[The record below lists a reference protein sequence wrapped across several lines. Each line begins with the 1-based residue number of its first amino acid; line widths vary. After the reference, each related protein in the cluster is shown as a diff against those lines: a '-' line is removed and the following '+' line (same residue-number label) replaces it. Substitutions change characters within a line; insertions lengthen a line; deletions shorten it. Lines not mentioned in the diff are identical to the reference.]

1 MRESRTL
8 EYKESISSTFLK
20 TVSAFANYGSGE
32 IIFGIADDGKIIG
45 IPDPKAACLDIEN
58 RINDSI
64 DPVPEYTLS
73 INEKTSVITLR
84 VQEGLH
90 KPYLYKAK
98 AYRRHDSATIAADR
112 LELARLILEGQNSSY
127 EELPVSD
134 QSLLSF
140 QILEEKLKTVLQI
153 ESFTKDTLKTLELYK
168 EGSGF
173 NKAGELLADRNGF
186 PGIDAV
192 RFGDSINIILDRE
205 TYEHT
210 SILKQFDSALGMF
223 RKYYEYEQI
232 KGSARELISLIPEEA
247 FREATANALVHRT
260 WDVNSHINIAMF
272 HDKIRIT
279 SPGGLPEGISEE
291 EYMRGGIS
299 ILRNPIIG
307 NVFYRLHMIEKFG
320 KGIRRINEAYQG
332 SMTKPTFN
340 ITENAICIILPVLQE
355 RSDLLPDEQKVYQ
368 LLKNREMPSSA
379 VVEATGF
386 GKSKAVTILN
396 RLVQNGY
403 ITVTGTGR
411 GTKYK
416 AE

>member
-1 MRESRTL
+1 MRESGTL
-8 EYKESISSTFLK
+8 EYKESISSTILK

-127 EELPVSD
+127 EELPASD

-320 KGIRRINEAYQG
+320 TGIRRINEAYQG

-355 RSDLLPDEQKVYQ
+355 KSGLLPDAYCVSQRPV
-368 LLKNREMPSSA
+368 LR
-379 VVEATGF
+379 
-386 GKSKAVTILN
+386 SKTA
-396 RLVQNGY
+396 RL
-403 ITVTGTGR
+403 R
-411 GTKYK
+411 S
-416 AE
+416 

>member
-8 EYKESISSTFLK
+8 EYKESITNTFLK

-32 IIFGIADDGKIIG
+32 IIFGIADDGRIIG
-45 IPDPKAACLDIEN
+45 IPDPKASCLDIEN

-73 INEKTSVITLR
+73 INEKTSVITLK

-98 AYRRHDSATIAADR
+98 AYRRNDSATIAVDR
-112 LELARLILEGQNSSY
+112 LELARLILEGQNTSY
-127 EELPVSD
+127 EELPASD
-134 QSLLSF
+134 QSLSF
-140 QILEEKLKTVLQI
+140 QILEEKLKAVLQI
-153 ESFTKDTLKTLELYK
+153 DSFTKDTLKTLELYR

-173 NKAGELLADRNGF
+173 NKAGELLSDRNGF

-232 KGSARELISLIPEEA
+232 RGSTREQISLIPEEA
-247 FREATANALVHRT
+247 FREAAANALVHRT
-260 WDVNSHINIAMF
+260 WDVNSNINIAMF
-272 HDKIRIT
+272 HDKIQIT
-279 SPGGLPEGISEE
+279 SPGGLPKGISEE

-320 KGIRRINEAYQG
+320 TGIRRIYEAYQG
-332 SMTKPTFN
+332 SMIKPSFS

-355 RSDLLPDEQKVYQ
+355 NNDLMPDEKKVYQ

-379 VVEATGF
+379 IVEATGF
-386 GKSKAVTILN
+386 GKSKTVTILN
-396 RLVQNGY
+396 RLVKNGY
-403 ITVTGTGR
+403 ITVLGTGR

>member
-8 EYKESISSTFLK
+8 EYKESITNTFLK

-32 IIFGIADDGKIIG
+32 ILFGVADDGRIIG

-73 INEKTSVITLR
+73 INEKTSVITLK

-98 AYRRHDSATIAADR
+98 AYRRNDSATIAADR
-112 LELARLILEGQNSSY
+112 LELARLILEGQNSSF
-127 EELPVSD
+127 EELPASD
-134 QSLLSF
+134 QSLSF
-140 QILEEKLKTVLQI
+140 QILEEKLKAVLHI
-153 ESFTKDTLKTLELYK
+153 DSFNRDTLITLELYR

-173 NKAGELLADRNGF
+173 NKAGELLSDRNGF

-210 SILKQFDSALGMF
+210 SILKQFDAALGLF
-223 RKYYEYEQI
+223 QKYYEYEQI
-232 KGSARELISLIPEEA
+232 RGSTREQISLIPEEA
-247 FREATANALVHRT
+247 FREAIANALVHRT

-272 HDKIRIT
+272 HDRIQIT
-279 SPGGLPEGISEE
+279 SPGGLPKGVSEE
-291 EYMRGGIS
+291 EYLRGGIS

-320 KGIRRINEAYQG
+320 TGIRRINEAYRG
-332 SMTKPTFN
+332 STIKPKYS
-340 ITENAICIILPVLQE
+340 ITENAICIILPVVQE
-355 RSDLLPDEQKVYQ
+355 KSDLLPDEQRIHQ
-368 LLKNREMPSSA
+368 LLKNRELSSSA
-379 VVEATGF
+379 IVEATGF
-386 GKSKAVTILN
+386 GKSKTMSILN

-403 ITVTGTGR
+403 IIVIGSGR

-416 AE
+416 AEL

>member
-127 EELPVSD
+127 EELPASD

-291 EYMRGGIS
+291 EYMRGDIS

-320 KGIRRINEAYQG
+320 TGIRRINEAYQG

-355 RSDLLPDEQKVYQ
+355 KSDLLPDEQKVYQ

-396 RLVQNGY
+396 RLVKNGY

>member
-1 MRESRTL
+1 MKESRTL
-8 EYKESISSTFLK
+8 EYKESVTGTFLK

-32 IIFGIADDGKIIG
+32 ILFGIADDGRIIG
-45 IPDPKAACLDIEN
+45 IPDLKAACLDIEN

-64 DPVPEYTLS
+64 DPIPEYTLS
-73 INEKTSVITLR
+73 INEKTSVITLK

-98 AYRRHDSATIAADR
+98 AYRRNDSATIAADR
-112 LELARLILEGQNSSY
+112 LELARLILEGQDSSY
-127 EELPVSD
+127 EELPASD
-134 QSLLSF
+134 QSLSF
-140 QILEEKLKTVLQI
+140 QILEEKLKAVLQI
-153 ESFTKDTLKTLELYK
+153 DSFTKDTLKTLELYK
-168 EGSGF
+168 EGSGY
-173 NKAGELLADRNGF
+173 NKAGELLSDRNGLT
-186 PGIDAV
+186 GIDAV

-205 TYEHT
+205 VYEHT
-210 SILKQFDSALGMF
+210 SILKQFDSALEMF

-232 KGSARELISLIPEEA
+232 RGSAREQISLIPEEA
-247 FREATANALVHRT
+247 FREAIANALVHRT
-260 WDVNSHINIAMF
+260 WDVNSHINLAMF
-272 HDKIRIT
+272 QDKIQIT
-279 SPGGLPEGISEE
+279 SPGGLPKGIGEE

-320 KGIRRINEAYQG
+320 TGIRRINEAYQDN
-332 SMTKPTFN
+332 MTKPIFT
-340 ITENAICIILPVLQE
+340 ITENAICIILPILQKKNN
-355 RSDLLPDEQKVYQ
+355 LMPDEQKVYQ
-368 LLKNREMPSSA
+368 LLKKREMPSSA

-386 GKSKAVTILN
+386 GKSKAVAILN

-403 ITVTGTGR
+403 IFVLGSGR